1 MWCPKCKSEY
11 REGFTVCSECGTA
24 LVAELKK
31 EEPVFEPVLLTTTE
45 AENAW
50 EVPELLSRAGVACY
64 LQGGDGNYV
73 RLDPELEIP
82 GDIYVNRR
90 DLPVAKRCLM
100 LLSRPLQPIEEEVL
114 MEAYEEYMSQE
125 GAEETDSM
133 QEEENDN
140 AAWKV
145 FLILG
150 LVVVGCILAA
160 IFLL

>member
-11 REGFTVCSECGTA
+11 REGFSICSECGTA
-24 LVAELKK
+24 LVEELPK
-31 EEPVFEPVLLTTTE
+31 EPAFEPVLLTTTE

-50 EVPELLSRAGVACY
+50 EVQELLQRAGVASY
-64 LQGGDGNYV
+64 LQDDNGNYV

-100 LLSRPLQPIEEEVL
+100 LLSQPLQPIEEEDL

-125 GAEETDSM
+125 AEADIDPEPEDDA
-133 QEEENDN
+133 DN

-150 LVVVGCILAA
+150 LVAGGCILAA
-160 IFLL
+160 IFLI

>member
-11 REGFTVCSECGTA
+11 REGFTLCSECGAT
-24 LVAELKK
+24 LVAELPK
-31 EEPVFEPVLLTTTE
+31 EPAFEPVLLTTTE

-64 LQGGDGNYV
+64 LQGADGNYV

-100 LLSRPLQPIEEEVL
+100 LLSRPLQPIEEEDL

-125 GAEETDSM
+125 GEAAIEPEPEDDA
-133 QEEENDN
+133 DN

>member
-24 LVAELKK
+24 LVAELPK
-31 EEPVFEPVLLTTTE
+31 EPAFEPVFLTTTD

-50 EVPELLSRAGVACY
+50 EVQELLQRAGVACY
-64 LQGGDGNYV
+64 LKDDDDSYI
-73 RLDPELEIP
+73 RLDPEQEIP

-90 DLPVAKRCLM
+90 ALPVARRCLM
-100 LLSRPLQPIEEEVL
+100 LLSRPPLPIEEEDL
-114 MEAYEEYMSQE
+114 MEAYEEYMNQE
-125 GAEETDSM
+125 GAEEEQSE
-133 QEEENDN
+133 QEDNDN

-150 LVVVGCILAA
+150 IVAVGCVLAA
-160 IFLL
+160 IFLI